1 MTDSA
6 LSQQL
11 DQWKTRL
18 NTVTNN
24 LMDLYGAESTKA
36 IRARLNDPV
45 NGFSGVTKAKA
56 ARAIE
61 MLDDLVDLYTRLA
74 HVVDEASD
82 LMSLRK
88 GSVLRNNE
96 ERAKELLYG
105 QSIVMQTQHVA
116 VSNRGLLDDGNREV
130 RATPSEVLAY
140 MEQSFAEARDAVTAV
155 ADAIAHVQPRLTA
168 LGQEITTL
176 DSWARTLGMARPAAL
191 ADTSQPIARVAS
203 DPLGCAPEVD
213 RIDDAVARWRTELQ
227 AVDADHKAVLAS
239 LDRGKAALAELRDL
253 VARSRAA
260 FAEARVKLADPAGL
274 APPTGDE
281 DKDVEALD
289 AWLRTLE
296 QNAAAGRFAAVKV
309 GMTKWERTCSDRLDE
324 ARASYARNSAGLD
337 ERADLRGRFRA
348 LCAKADALRSRG
360 VTLGET
366 AETAS
371 RQGKSVLDA
380 IPFDLRAARRVVE
393 AFEAALSAARK

>member
-11 DQWKTRL
+11 NQWKTRL
-18 NTVTNN
+18 NTITNN

-36 IRARLNDPV
+36 IRARLNDQLT
-45 NGFSGVTKAKA
+45 GFSGVTKAKA

-61 MLDDLVDLYTRLA
+61 VLDDLVQLYTRLA
-74 HVVDEASD
+74 NVIDEASD
-82 LMSLRK
+82 LLSVRK
-88 GSVLRNNE
+88 GSVPRDNE

-105 QSIVMQTQHVA
+105 QSIVMQTQHV
-116 VSNRGLLDDGNREV
+116 VLSNRGLLDDGDREV
-130 RATPSEVLAY
+130 RATPSQVLTN
-140 MEQSFAEARDAVTAV
+140 MEQSFAEARDGLSVI
-155 ADAIAHVQPRLTA
+155 ADALAHVQPRLAA
-168 LGQEITTL
+168 LGQKLTTL
-176 DSWARTLGMARPAAL
+176 DGWAKTLGVARPAAL
-191 ADTSQPIARVAS
+191 ADPSQPISRVAS
-203 DPLGCAPEVD
+203 DPLGCANELD
-213 RIDDAVARWRTELQ
+213 RLDAAVVRWRTELR
-227 AVDADHKAVLAS
+227 ALDAEHKDVYAS
-239 LDRGKAALAELRDL
+239 IERGKAALAELRDL
-253 VARSRAA
+253 VARSTAA
-260 FAEARVKLADPAGL
+260 FAEAREKLAEPAGL
-274 APPTGDE
+274 VPPTGDE
-281 DKDVEALD
+281 EKDVEALD

-309 GMTKWERTCSDRLDE
+309 GMAKWEQTCNAQLDA

-348 LCAKADALRSRG
+348 LNAKADALRSRG
-360 VTLGET
+360 VALGEA

-371 RQGKSVLDA
+371 RQGTSVLDA